1 MCIASTY
8 FNPAMRREDVF
19 EFDAS
24 DRPLLLQLTDC
35 VPEPII
41 ELAKDARFVGCI
53 DAIDLNL
60 GCPQP
65 FAMKRPVGAG
75 LVCGAFSW
83 FAPAQRWPQVE
94 KHGIEWMASFAKKVV
109 DNVAYPVTA
118 KIRCCRARLRWA
130 ALTSNTGFIKIF
142 QQQLRMQ
149 MHWFE
154 RALLRSPFMVV
165 VGGRK
170 ALWELRVAVV
180 CRAVSHCS
188 RAGRMWLE
196 CDWRDQT
203 SITSSYTCD
212 W

>member
-1 MCIASTY
+1 VYECHFHADSLSQVGGSDLAYRLLCRRFGAQVTYTEMCIASTY

-75 LVCGAFSW
+75 LVCGAFS
-83 FAPAQRWPQVE
+83 
-94 KHGIEWMASFAKKVV
+94 
-109 DNVAYPVTA
+109 
-118 KIRCCRARLRWA
+118 
-130 ALTSNTGFIKIF
+130 
-142 QQQLRMQ
+142 
-149 MHWFE
+149 
-154 RALLRSPFMVV
+154 
-165 VGGRK
+165 
-170 ALWELRVAVV
+170 
-180 CRAVSHCS
+180 
-188 RAGRMWLE
+188 
-196 CDWRDQT
+196 
-203 SITSSYTCD
+203 
-212 W
+212 